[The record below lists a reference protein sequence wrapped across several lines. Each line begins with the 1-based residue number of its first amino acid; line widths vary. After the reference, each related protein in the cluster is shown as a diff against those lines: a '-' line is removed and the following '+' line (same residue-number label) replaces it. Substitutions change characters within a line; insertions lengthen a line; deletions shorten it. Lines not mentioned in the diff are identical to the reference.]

1 VPSLEDMNSAIDSLT
16 LDVPDV
22 SAAQTFYDQAFGL
35 GERLRLRTADA
46 DTSGFR
52 GYTLSLVVAQPADA
66 LLLFDAAA
74 AGGASVRKAAAKS
87 LWGFGGVVQAPD
99 GALWNIATSS
109 KKDTGPATKSID
121 DLVLLIGA
129 DDVRASRAFYSER
142 GFGVR
147 RSFGSYVDFETP
159 KGTIGL
165 GLYKRAALAKSAG
178 VPADGSGSHRITIH
192 GTPGTAV
199 DPDGCAWAPAEA

>member
-1 VPSLEDMNSAIDSLT
+1 MPSLEDMNSAIDSLT

-22 SAAQTFYDQAFGL
+22 SSAQTFYDEAFGL
-35 GERLRLRTADA
+35 GERLRFRAADA
-46 DTSGFR
+46 DTFGFR

-66 LLLFDAAA
+66 LLLFDAAVSA
-74 AGGASVRKAAAKS
+74 GASVRKPAAKS
-87 LWGFGGVVQAPD
+87 LWGFGGVIEAPD

-109 KKDTGPATKSID
+109 KKNSGPATKNVD

-129 DDVRASRAFYSER
+129 DDVRASRAFYVEL

-147 RSFGSYVDFETP
+147 KSFGSYVDFDTP
-159 KGTIGL
+159 KGTIGI

-178 VPADGSGSHRITIH
+178 VAADGSGSHRITIH
-192 GTPGTAV
+192 GTPESTV
-199 DPDGCAWAPAEA
+199 DPAGFAWAPTTK